1 MRVLILT
8 PEFEVGGGIRTF
20 YRNLIPALRECG
32 VEVRVLEGSA
42 VFAGSGETR
51 TIGGVAVESLDLAR
65 LQCWWDRFPAYAAT
79 PGLRR
84 HLAAAWAMWEQA
96 GNRDGA
102 DIVEASDWG
111 LLFLPPVVESQT
123 PVIVQGHGSVGQI
136 ATHDPLEGEET
147 ENALERLIERA
158 ALACWAPV
166 QTYSRANADFWGG
179 ETGRSVEMIRPAVPP
194 PRGGTMPRVSD
205 RGLVV
210 GRIQRWKGP
219 HILCQAV
226 ERLGARAP
234 GIDWFGRDTDFG
246 RHGASTA
253 ANLAELHPGVWGTRV
268 RPHASIPVAEVA
280 AHQAGALFNL
290 VPSSWDVFN
299 FTAAEAMASGRPS
312 VVSTGAGAS
321 ELIVDGENGFLFDA
335 EDATGLAAAIDRVLT
350 ASPAHLAEVGA
361 AGRETVCRQLDP
373 ATIAA
378 ARIAAWRSAIDSF
391 HAAPPV
397 PVTGWLGEI
406 CRPGPT
412 ASVEGAFLSHHP
424 MRTLAGH
431 LARRVREK
439 VGAAVGRR
447 RG

>member
-1 MRVLILT
+1 VRLLILT
-8 PEFEVGGGIRTF
+8 PEFEGGGGIRTF
-20 YRNLIPALRECG
+20 YRNLAPALRECG
-32 VEVRVLEGSA
+32 VAVRVLEGSA
-42 VFAGSGETR
+42 VHAGSGETR
-51 TIGGVAVESLDLAR
+51 TVDGIPVESLDLAR

-96 GNRDGA
+96 NSGEGA
-102 DIVEASDWG
+102 DVVEASDWG
-111 LLFLPPVVESQT
+111 LLFLPPVVESRK

-136 ATHDPLEGEET
+136 ATHDPLEGEEA

-166 QTYSRANADFWGG
+166 QTYSQANADFWGR
-179 ETGRSVEMIRPAVPP
+179 ETGRSVGMICPAVPL
-194 PRGGTMPRVSD
+194 PRDGTIPKVSD

-234 GIDWFGRDTDFG
+234 EIDWYGRDTAFG

-253 ANLAELHPGVWGTRV
+253 ANLAKRHPGVWGGRV
-268 RPHASIPVAEVA
+268 RPHTSIPAAEVA
-280 AHQAGALFNL
+280 ARQAGALFNL

-299 FTAAEAMASGRPS
+299 FTAAEAMASGRP
-312 VVSTGAGAS
+312 VIVSTGAGAS

-335 EDATGLAAAIDRVLT
+335 EDASSLVAAVERVLA
-350 ASPAHLAEVGA
+350 ASPARLAEVGA
-361 AGRETVCRQLDP
+361 AGRETVRRQLDP

-378 ARIAAWRSAIDSF
+378 ARIAAWQSAIDSF
-391 HAAPPV
+391 RAAPPA
-397 PVTGWLGEI
+397 PVAGWLGEI

-431 LARRVREK
+431 LARRVRDK
-439 VGAAVGRR
+439 VGATVRRR